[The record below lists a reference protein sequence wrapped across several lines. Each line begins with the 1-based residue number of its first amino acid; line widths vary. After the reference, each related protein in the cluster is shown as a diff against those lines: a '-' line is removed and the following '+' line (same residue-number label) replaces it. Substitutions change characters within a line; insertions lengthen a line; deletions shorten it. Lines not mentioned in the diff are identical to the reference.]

1 MKKFFKDFKAF
12 ISRGNILDMAVG
24 VIIGSAFSAIVT
36 ALTNKIIMPLI
47 NALLA
52 GAGGGLDSAYT
63 ILRPAYVI
71 ENGVTTDVLDL
82 ANSIYIDW
90 GAFITAVIN
99 FLLIAL
105 VLFIMLKVAMK
116 SSSLFKE
123 TRKKISDNTL
133 NHAERKEL
141 KAHGINIKDKEAV
154 KQYFADKQAEEERA
168 KAEEE
173 AKAQAEAEEKMKNST
188 EYLLKEIRDLL
199 LENAELKKN
208 QKSEQ

>member
-1 MKKFFKDFKAF
+1 
-12 ISRGNILDMAVG
+12 
-24 VIIGSAFSAIVT
+24 
-36 ALTNKIIMPLI
+36 
-47 NALLA
+47 
-52 GAGGGLDSAYT
+52 
-63 ILRPAYVI
+63 
-71 ENGVTTDVLDL
+71 
-82 ANSIYIDW
+82 
-90 GAFITAVIN
+90 
-99 FLLIAL
+99 
-105 VLFIMLKVAMK
+105 MLKVAMK